1 MSETMDDFKDVI
13 DHSFRKMRVGDIV
26 SASVIGVSD
35 TEVTVDLGTYTD
47 GVIPLAECSN
57 DPGFSIKR
65 DIEIGSQV
73 QAMVIA
79 GENKNGSIVLSL
91 KQANDILVWEEL
103 ASAMKEREVFSVKLV
118 QAVPA
123 GVVGYVKG
131 IRAFIPASQLSLGYV
146 ENTEEW
152 IGKTVDAVIITA
164 DEEKQKLVL
173 SVKEILK
180 EQAAIEKNGKI
191 ARLVPGVI
199 MEGVIERIES
209 YGAFVNIGEGLTG
222 LVHISQITNKFIKSP
237 KEAVKLGDQV
247 KVKILSVTGDK
258 ISLSMKA
265 AEEIMEEEEPEQEE
279 TFEYAS
285 EGEATTSLGDLLK
298 GLF

>member
-173 SVKEILK
+173 SAKEILK

-247 KVKILSVTGDK
+247 KVKILSITGDK

-265 AEEIMEEEEPEQEE
+265 AEEIMKEEEPEQEE